1 VRGKRLTIGLLLAA
15 ASPLAGQAVM
25 SGIVREDSSGRPL
38 AGVEVLVEGTK
49 LKTVSDNGG
58 RYVLGDLPAGD
69 RVALFRFVGYRGV
82 RQRLKLIKGDTT
94 RVDAVMVP
102 DRVRELEAV
111 EVTGT
116 PAKPRGGGL
125 ESFEERRALGF
136 GKFIDS
142 TELRRY
148 QALRLADVLRRQG
161 LTVARFQDP
170 RVSPVYPRFILVAVN
185 RHKNGPDGKACPMQI
200 VLDGTTL
207 YSAYRGHGYLVDLS
221 EFLAGS
227 LAAVE
232 VYSNSAETPAEFT
245 GAGDECGTIV
255 IWTRRK

>member
-1 VRGKRLTIGLLLAA
+1 
-15 ASPLAGQAVM
+15 M

-82 RQRLKLIKGDTT
+82 RQRLKLSKGDTT

-102 DRVRELEAV
+102 DRVRELETV

-125 ESFEERRALGF
+125 ESFEERRRLGL

-142 TELRRY
+142 TELRHCAWRTCCDVRASLSRGSRTRGCRPY
-148 QALRLADVLRRQG
+148 THALSWSRSIVTRMARMARR
-161 LTVARFQDP
+161 ARC
-170 RVSPVYPRFILVAVN
+170 RS
-185 RHKNGPDGKACPMQI
+185 
-200 VLDGTTL
+200 
-207 YSAYRGHGYLVDLS
+207 YSTAPPYIAPT
-221 EFLAGS
+221 E
-227 LAAVE
+227 AA
-232 VYSNSAETPAEFT
+232 ATW
-245 GAGDECGTIV
+245 
-255 IWTRRK
+255 WT